1 MSLFLI
7 DAISSFKAILYVSYF
22 IASSNTIGSYVAKWQ
37 YSVRS
42 SSIGLVISYK
52 SSRLLIFLGGLGGL
66 SLLELL
72 LEEDDEG
79 KV

>member
-1 MSLFLI
+1 
-7 DAISSFKAILYVSYF
+7 
-22 IASSNTIGSYVAKWQ
+22 VAKWQ